1 MRTHFR
7 VIALSRFCKSP
18 EFAWQVL
25 FLTALFLLCPLP
37 AQDLYKLLTFSLIFK
52 VGM

>member
-18 EFAWQVL
+18 VFAWQVL
-25 FLTALFLLCPLP
+25 FFDCTFPFVSPTCPR
-37 AQDLYKLLTFSLIFK
+37 SL
-52 VGM
+52 